1 MRRILYIAIAIL
13 ALTACDRSHDGKLDE
28 SFEKQLV
35 DIVTYTG
42 LDDDNNA
49 TFRLDGR
56 DDEPAVTL
64 YTTVE
69 APDKVKV
76 NDRILLTYSIAH
88 KASDNSFWNINAM
101 GYSRIISDS
110 IRVNI
115 KPLDTY
121 QMRPIKLKSMWRTG
135 EFINLHGQAEV
146 TNKNRL
152 LYMLIDADTK
162 YKDTVDAYVVH
173 DLLGVPSDSI
183 FYWREFYMSIN
194 IGELKSDKSPCH
206 ILRIHL
212 NDENHQSTTYH
223 DFTIK

>member
-1 MRRILYIAIAIL
+1 MRNFLYLSVAIL

-56 DDEPAVTL
+56 DDQPAVTL

-115 KPLDTY
+115 NPLDTY

-135 EFINLHGQAEV
+135 EFINLYGQAEV

-162 YKDTVDAYVVH
+162 YKDTVNAYVVH
-173 DLLGVPSDSI
+173 DLLGAPSDSI

-206 ILRIHL
+206 TLRIHL
-212 NDENHQSTTYH
+212 NDENHPNTPYH